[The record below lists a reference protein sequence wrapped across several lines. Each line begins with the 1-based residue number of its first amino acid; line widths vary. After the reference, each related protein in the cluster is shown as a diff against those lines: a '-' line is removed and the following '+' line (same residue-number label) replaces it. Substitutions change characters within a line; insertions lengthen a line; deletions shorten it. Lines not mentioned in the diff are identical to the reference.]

1 MSIHPPVGHPRKEI
15 KALDDLCRRLVFL
28 RDRFFCVKC
37 LQLKKSHNRER
48 LQWAHIHTRGVHS
61 LRWEPDN
68 SLCLCSG
75 CHYQG
80 HLHPTE
86 FSRWFEAAYPKR
98 AAHLT
103 LLRQTKRKIDRVAM
117 RLWLEQQI
125 AKLEG
130 A

>member
-1 MSIHPPVGHPRKEI
+1 VKRTPDPQV

-28 RDRFFCVKC
+28 RDRNTCQKC
-37 LQLKKSHNRER
+37 GKRDR

-68 SLCLCSG
+68 SVCLCSG
-75 CHYQG
+75 CHLKG
-80 HLHPTE
+80 HLHPLE
-86 FSRWFEAAYPKR
+86 FSRWFEAAYPQR
-98 AAHLT
+98 AAHLK
-103 LLRQTKRKIDRVAM
+103 LLRQTKRKVDRVGM

-125 AKLEG
+125 EKLEG